1 MSLMLNNSVLEQAEQ
16 KIESNLLP
24 AVRANYM
31 KVVVAG
37 MKVGLAKGPHG
48 ILASLRQSKDPVN
61 DCAKGA
67 VNLAFLLRKQTR
79 GTMPIQA
86 LVPGAMTLMLHA
98 LDFVD
103 KIGIMKI
110 GTPQLVEATH
120 TFTNMMFRNLGIS
133 ADMLKT
139 AHDNVAKA
147 VKDPAHLEAMKRKA
161 GIVKAPDASTPT
173 PTPDEGGLSN
183 GV

>member
-1 MSLMLNNSVLEQAEQ
+1 MSLMLDNSVLEAAEQ

-24 AVRANYM
+24 ATRANYM

-37 MKVGLAKGPHG
+37 MKTAMAKGPDS

-67 VNLAFLLRKQTR
+67 VNLAFLMRKQTR

-86 LVPGAMTLMLHA
+86 LVPAAMTLMLHA

-103 KIGIMKI
+103 KSGMQKI
-110 GTPQLVEATH
+110 GATELTEATH
-120 TFTNMMFRNLGIS
+120 TFANIMFRNLGIT
-133 ADMLKT
+133 APML
-139 AHDNVAKA
+139 AKA
-147 VKDPAHLEAMKRKA
+147 HETVARAIQDPAHLEAMKQKA
-161 GIVKAPDASTPT
+161 GLVKSPNASTPT
-173 PTPDEGGLSN
+173 AVPDEGGTN
-183 GV
+183 AV